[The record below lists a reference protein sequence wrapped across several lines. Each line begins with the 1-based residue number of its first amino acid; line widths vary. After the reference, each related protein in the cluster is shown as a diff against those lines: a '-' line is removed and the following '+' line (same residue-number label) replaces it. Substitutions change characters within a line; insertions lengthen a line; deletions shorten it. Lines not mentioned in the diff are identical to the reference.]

1 MKNFKLIL
9 NLVMVV
15 SSFMFFQCT
24 SEYTPIAGIDGKDGL
39 NGVDGIDGSD
49 ADAALCI
56 QCHSNEHRDP
66 IVSAYTSSRHGS
78 GGSWGRGLSP
88 GCAQCHSNEGYI
100 DYLSG
105 IYYET
110 DTSGD
115 ANEYLLDDAGVP
127 LVDDNGTP
135 GDTSDDF
142 YVLNPDYNPDYGKA
156 LEDVNGDRI
165 PMPNPAGYATVSPIN
180 CTGCHDAHRSFNFSV
195 DGNDYALR
203 NIDPVKLVLDP
214 TVHIDLANS
223 SDALGLSNA
232 CVTCHQPRPSYAIP
246 AGTGDYTITSSRFGP
261 HYGPQ
266 STMFEGIMG
275 ANIVGSTAYPG
286 VGANGDNGHR
296 KGTSCVNCH
305 MGGGS
310 DATKGDHS
318 WGYEGEGVKRKFVA
332 LDACITCHT
341 TMTVI
346 PVETSSYAANF
357 KTLENLLIAKG
368 YISASG
374 SVLGASGTNA
384 GNSNPLVI
392 PVKDAQA
399 IWNYKTVKEDRSK
412 GIHNPK
418 YTDALLKNSI
428 EYLQQ

>member
-24 SEYTPIAGIDGKDGL
+24 SEYTPIAGIDGKDG
-39 NGVDGIDGSD
+39 VDGINGSD

-56 QCHSNEHRDP
+56 QCHSSTHRDP
-66 IVSAYTSSRHGS
+66 IVNAYASSGHAT
-78 GGSWGRGLSP
+78 GGSWRRGLSP

-105 IYYET
+105 IYFET

-115 ANEYLLDDAGVP
+115 SNEYLLDEAGVP
-127 LVDDNGTP
+127 VVDDNGTP
-135 GDTSDDF
+135 GDPSDDF

-156 LEDVNGDRI
+156 LVDVNGDRI

-232 CVTCHQPRPSYAIP
+232 CVTCHQPRPSYPIP
-246 AGTGDYTITSSRFGP
+246 TGTEDYTITSSRFGP

-266 STMFEGIMG
+266 STLFEGIMG
-275 ANIVGSTAYPG
+275 ANIAGSTAYPG
-286 VGANGDNGHR
+286 TGANGDNGHR
-296 KGTSCVNCH
+296 KGTSCIGCH
-305 MGGGS
+305 MGESTVATEGGHTWAPS
-310 DATKGDHS
+310 
-318 WGYEGEGVKRKFVA
+318 V
-332 LDACITCHT
+332 DACVTCHT
-341 TMTVI
+341 SMTVL
-346 PVETSSYAANF
+346 PEATTSYATNF
-357 KTLENLLIAKG
+357 PILKQLLIDKG
-368 YISASG
+368 YILENNN
-374 SVLGASGTNA
+374 VVPGTYPA
-384 GNSNPLVI
+384 
-392 PVKDAQA
+392 KDAQV
-399 IWNYKTVKEDRSK
+399 IWNYRTLYGDHSK

-418 YTDALLKNSI
+418 YIDALLKNSI

>member
-66 IVSAYTSSRHGS
+66 IVNAYAASGHAT
-78 GGSWGRGLSP
+78 GGSWTRGLSP
-88 GCAQCHSNEGYI
+88 GCAQCHSNEGHI

-110 DTSGD
+110 DD
-115 ANEYLLDDAGVP
+115 E
-127 LVDDNGTP
+127 
-135 GDTSDDF
+135 
-142 YVLNPDYNPDYGKA
+142 GKA
-156 LEDVNGDRI
+156 VLDVNGDRI

-180 CTGCHDAHRSFNFSV
+180 CTGCHDAHRSFNFSE

-232 CVTCHQPRPSYAIP
+232 CVTCHQPRPTYAIP

-318 WGYEGEGVKRKFVA
+318 WGYEVEGVERKFVA

-368 YISASG
+368 YISVSANGSA